1 MLAVN
6 INHTLADFAHSNISL
21 NVARSQDLTGISVS
35 WTLVNSSFM
44 EFFTSYEVQ
53 YTVCPIWSGDC
64 ETVQSQ
70 RINEFTETHYTVS
83 NLTLWTTYNFTVSAE
98 FNTPTANES
107 THILPTPVSTG
118 YRTIAIVGMSLMLT
132 SNVSF

>member
-21 NVARSQDLTGISVS
+21 NVARSQDLTSISVS

-44 EFFTSYEVQ
+44 EYFSLYEVQ
-53 YTVCPIWSGDC
+53 YTVCPIWSGHC

-70 RINEFTETHYTVS
+70 RINDFATTQYTVS

-98 FNTPTANES
+98 FNAPTVNES